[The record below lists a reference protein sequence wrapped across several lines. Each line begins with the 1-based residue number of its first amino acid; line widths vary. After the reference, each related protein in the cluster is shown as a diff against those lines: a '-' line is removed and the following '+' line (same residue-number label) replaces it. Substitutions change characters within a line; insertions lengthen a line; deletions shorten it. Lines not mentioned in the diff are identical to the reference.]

1 MLDAAKSVYECE
13 REKRIAAN
21 NAILKSLGLDDKPA
35 LVDKR
40 PKAAPAQKKRR
51 YEDDPE
57 YVAEKRET
65 RSSGRQPAV
74 KYAEGSSD
82 EDDSEGGD
90 TVIRKPV
97 KISKRSPAPPPA
109 AAAPAADGASEAE
122 GTCVVVEE
130 AKTSRSKCR
139 KCMEVIPA
147 GALRVGMESWIM
159 GRNSMTWQHPE
170 CFCSAL
176 EITMEVTGRSKCKQT
191 KQKFEAGERR
201 LSASAHTTT
210 NNFKLCA
217 AVPLLRPVFRAL
229 SDSAAARSKAFD
241 SIVGLSEL
249 QPSQRALLAECLAQA
264 VPAAMKMEEEA
275 AASDVAGDTKAEL
288 SADAVTKQPPA
299 GLVSKAKGRVCWRFA
314 GCLCY
319 GTLLPAQESDSTCYA
334 RTHKGNTKTL
344 TKGNASW
351 WMLD

>member
-1 MLDAAKSVYECE
+1 MQDASKSSYECE

-40 PKAAPAQKKRR
+40 PKAVPAQKKRR

-65 RSSGRQPAV
+65 RSSHSGGQPAV
-74 KYAEGSSD
+74 KSRGKYAEGSSD
-82 EDDSEGGD
+82 EDESEGGD

-97 KISKRSPAPPPA
+97 KISQRSPAPPPSA
-109 AAAPAADGASEAE
+109 AGTALDGASEVE
-122 GTCVVVEE
+122 STCVVVEE

-217 AVPLLRPVFRAL
+217 AVPLLRPVFLAL
-229 SDSAAARSKAFD
+229 SGGVSGRSKAFD
-241 SIVGLSEL
+241 SIVRLSEL
-249 QPSQRALLAECLAQA
+249 RPSERALLAECLVAA
-264 VPAAMKMEEEA
+264 APAAMKVEEEA
-275 AASDVAGDTKAEL
+275 AGGDVAGDAKAEL
-288 SADAVTKQPPA
+288 ASGTSHLALSPA
-299 GLVSKAKGRVCWRFA
+299 FPSFF
-314 GCLCY
+314 Y
-319 GTLLPAQESDSTCYA
+319 Q
-334 RTHKGNTKTL
+334 
-344 TKGNASW
+344 
-351 WMLD
+351 MQ

>member
-1 MLDAAKSVYECE
+1 MRDEAKSVYECE

-21 NAILKSLGLDDKPA
+21 NAILKSLGLDNKPA

-65 RSSGRQPAV
+65 RSSGRQAAV
-74 KYAEGSSD
+74 KYAEGLSD
-82 EDDSEGGD
+82 EDDSEGD

-97 KISKRSPAPPPA
+97 KISKRSLAPPPGA
-109 AAAPAADGASEAE
+109 PAPAADGASQVES
-122 GTCVVVEE
+122 TCVVVEE

-147 GALRVGMESWIM
+147 GELRVGMESWIM

-191 KQKFEAGERR
+191 KHKFEAGERR

-210 NNFKLCA
+210 NNFKLSA

-229 SDSAAARSKAFD
+229 SDSARSKAFD

-249 QPSQRALLAECLAQA
+249 QPSERALLAECLAQGA
-264 VPAAMKMEEEA
+264 PAAMKMEEEEE
-275 AASDVAGDTKAEL
+275 AASDVAGDANAAL
-288 SADAVTKQPPA
+288 SGDAVTKQPPA

-319 GTLLPAQESDSTCYA
+319 GTLLPAQESGTTCYA